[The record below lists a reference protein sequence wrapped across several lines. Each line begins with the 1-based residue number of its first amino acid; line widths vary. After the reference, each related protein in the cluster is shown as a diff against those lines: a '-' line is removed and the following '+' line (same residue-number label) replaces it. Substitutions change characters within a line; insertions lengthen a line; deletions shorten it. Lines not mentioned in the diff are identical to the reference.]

1 MSKAILTAL
10 LLLSGM
16 LQQIPPAFPREGAI
30 QIIDNN
36 RVAVW
41 DVTWPKGKPTLM
53 QQGKFDMV
61 TIELEDAAIKVTS
74 AKSKTKTVPLKLGQ
88 ASFMERGVT
97 QKEEGT
103 SDPMRHAIVIELKDV
118 IVAPLEYDKVFP
130 DAFPRD
136 GAKKLLSN
144 KRVTVWDYTWTMN
157 VPTPIHFHAKDV
169 VVVYLETGEVKSEA
183 IDGSVVVNK
192 LERGLT
198 RFNARNRTHSEELIK
213 GASRAIIV
221 ELHEQKPRSKR
232 TFPIETVEH

>member
-53 QQGKFDMV
+53 LQGKLDMV

-74 AKSKTKTVPLKLGQ
+74 AKSKT
-88 ASFMERGVT
+88 
-97 QKEEGT
+97 
-103 SDPMRHAIVIELKDV
+103 
-118 IVAPLEYDKVFP
+118 
-130 DAFPRD
+130 
-136 GAKKLLSN
+136 
-144 KRVTVWDYTWTMN
+144 
-157 VPTPIHFHAKDV
+157 
-169 VVVYLETGEVKSEA
+169 
-183 IDGSVVVNK
+183 
-192 LERGLT
+192 
-198 RFNARNRTHSEELIK
+198 NARNRTHSEELIK

-221 ELHEQKPRSKR
+221 ELNDQKPRSKR

>member
-1 MSKAILTAL
+1 MSKTILAAL

-16 LQQIPPAFPREGAI
+16 LQQIPPAFPRDGAMR
-30 QIIDNN
+30 IIDNN

-53 QQGKFDMV
+53 MQSKLDLV
-61 TIELEDAAIKVTS
+61 TIELEDAEVKVTN
-74 AKSKTKTVPLKLGQ
+74 AKSKTRTVPFKLGQ
-88 ASFMERGVT
+88 VRFIEKGVT
-97 QKEEGT
+97 QKEEGA
-103 SDPMRHAIVIELKDV
+103 SDPTRHAIVIELKDV
-118 IVAPLEYDKVFP
+118 TVAPLEYNKVFP

-136 GAKKLLSN
+136 GAKKLFSN
-144 KRVTVWDYTWTMN
+144 KRVTVWDYTWKLN
-157 VPTPIHFHAKDV
+157 VPTPIHFHARDV

-221 ELHEQKPRSKR
+221 ELNDQKPRSKR